1 VCLRPG
7 AHEDRGRHFDAEKLA
22 AVAERHGLTSYD
34 AAYLCVA
41 EQLAAPLATFDERL
55 GEAARVHLS

>member
-1 VCLRPG
+1 LRPG
-7 AHEDRGRHFDAEKLA
+7 AHEDRGRHVDAEKLA